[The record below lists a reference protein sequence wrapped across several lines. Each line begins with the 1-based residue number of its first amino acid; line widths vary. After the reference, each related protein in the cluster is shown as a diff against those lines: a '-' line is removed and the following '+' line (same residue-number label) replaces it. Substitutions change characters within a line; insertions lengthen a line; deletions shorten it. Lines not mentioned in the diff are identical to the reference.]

1 MRIANNIMALNAFNS
16 LSKTEKSFQRVIN
29 SLSTGLRMNSASDDA
44 AGFAI
49 SERLRS
55 QIGGIDTALRNSQDG
70 ISLLQTAEG
79 ALEQVNSMLQR
90 MRDLSIQASN
100 DSLTSNDRQYI
111 QLEINQLKDEIDRIA
126 GTTQFNKK
134 RILDGSSGA
143 LWASSDPGVRAR
155 INGGLTHIDNFG
167 QKVSAE
173 GNYRID
179 IHSTPGKNQV
189 YASGKFKVFT
199 MTPETTTDEEGNE
212 TYTEN
217 VHVNTLREMPQFY
230 TGNEAFIV
238 EVPQSMAVIQGDGA
252 TASIMLYGEDTLYD
266 VAGRLNDAISETLGQ
281 GRYTESSDKFCMV
294 SDGELNPVYG
304 DDGSITGY
312 ELSAGLI
319 VQSVLPGRD
328 GELYFAGNDEVIQAL
343 GLTVIQA
350 SAESEYNI
358 SVYDAHS
365 GEAVATDIKITGNIL
380 HEVIAA
386 NVDVQFDP
394 MAGTSAAW
402 NESEGKYALSGSD
415 MYSGVLH
422 LENSGIIFQVGTNQA
437 ENFAVQLGDVS
448 TIGLYVDGV
457 SVMTRELASRS
468 IGIIDEAIDTVVKN
482 RTQISSYASALEHSA
497 ANLSISGANLTSSRG
512 RLTDA
517 DEAKST
523 MRFIEFQILSH
534 AQNTVLAQANQQ
546 PEAVYS
552 LINRNE

>member
-1 MRIANNIMALNAFNS
+1 MIINHNLTS
-16 LSKTEKSFQRVIN
+16 LSAMNASRLTDNMRQKSIQP
-29 SLSTGLRMNSASDDA
+29 LTTGLRINSAADDA
-44 AGFAI
+44 SGLAI
-49 SERLRS
+49 SERMRS
-55 QIGGIDTALRNSQDG
+55 QIAGYTMAIRNVQDG

-79 ALEQVNSMLQR
+79 ALGEADAVLQR
-90 MRDLSIQASN
+90 MRELTVQAGNDTYTLQDRAHIQ
-100 DSLTSNDRQYI
+100 
-111 QLEINQLKDEIDRIA
+111 EEIDGLKNKLNVIA
-126 GTTQFNKK
+126 EGTEFNTKK
-134 RILDGSSGA
+134 LLDGTSGL
-143 LWASSDPGVRAR
+143 LWSSDDDKLRA
-155 INGGLTHIDNFG
+155 IIHGGAFSLD
-167 QKVSAE
+167 KPE

-422 LENSGIIFQVGTNQA
+422 LENSGIIFQIGTNQA